1 VIAHLE
7 RDNFL
12 QYTAELLLLK
22 FFTDDIIYLFVY
34 FVKQIVFI
42 FNVEKIL
49 ALSNIIMFLQETY

>member
-7 RDNFL
+7 RDNIL